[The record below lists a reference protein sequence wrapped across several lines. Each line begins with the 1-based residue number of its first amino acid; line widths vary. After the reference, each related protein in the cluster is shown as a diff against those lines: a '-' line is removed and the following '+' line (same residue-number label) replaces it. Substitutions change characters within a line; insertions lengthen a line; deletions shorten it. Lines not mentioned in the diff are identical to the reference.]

1 MGKDDTG
8 ISHFLRG
15 RISSQMV
22 AVDLDAVIPTVQD
35 QQLPLGCEGDA
46 HWTGK
51 TLSNKDTIATTLG
64 KMENF
69 LAAAISHNEVTP
81 RIHTHASDAAEILI
95 LRKEVADL
103 PAKLPVG
110 AHRADGEATLQ
121 VVFILSVFH
130 VEAQALGEV
139 DCAFSI
145 TGDEFGPHSTA
156 EAAVLDY
163 SCSSVYSETPKLSAF
178 HIRHHKL
185 ARR

>member
-1 MGKDDTG
+1 
-8 ISHFLRG
+8 
-15 RISSQMV
+15 MV
-22 AVDLDAVIPTVQD
+22 AVDLDTVIPTVQD

-51 TLSNKDTIATTLG
+51 ALSNKDAVATALG
-64 KMENF
+64 KMEDF

-81 RIHTHASDAAEILI
+81 SIHTHASDAAEIFI
-95 LRKEVADL
+95 LREEVADL
-103 PAKLPVG
+103 SAQLPIG

-130 VEAQALGEV
+130 IETQALGEI

-145 TGDEFGPHSTA
+145 TGDKLGPHSTA
-156 EAAVLDY
+156 EAAVFDY
-163 SCSSVYSETPKLSAF
+163 SSSSVHSETPELPAF
-178 HIRHHKL
+178 HISHNKL